1 MKKVFIVGSINMD
14 LVIASD
20 RLPLM
25 GETIHGRDFFTN
37 PGGKGAN
44 QAVAVQK
51 SGGDARFCACV
62 GNAPQGKSA
71 LDWDAM
77 QEELQ
82 ASSEVLTAQLTNFAF
97 YSGDILGS
105 SAYPL
110 EDRQIHLFILSTVM
124 FMEEEK
130 YLYHDFV
137 TMDDEG
143 CYHFPKEKIQQMAEE
158 VFDIPDYEFG
168 EDTYV
173 PETGEYVFWSG
184 FGWGNTPVCRNTE
197 VQIDREKSEVSVS
210 YELHGNVYYENPYK
224 IGDFRTRFS
233 VMTRPDGSFFLHYL
247 DTVSL

>member
-1 MKKVFIVGSINMD
+1 MKKMLS
-14 LVIASD
+14 LAIALALCFS
-20 RLPLM
+20 L
-25 GETIHGRDFFTN
+25 
-37 PGGKGAN
+37 
-44 QAVAVQK
+44 
-51 SGGDARFCACV
+51 CACV

-168 EDTYV
+168 DDTYV

-184 FGWGNTPVCRNTE
+184 FGWGNTPECRNTE

>member
-1 MKKVFIVGSINMD
+1 MKKMLS
-14 LVIASD
+14 LAIALALCFS
-20 RLPLM
+20 L
-25 GETIHGRDFFTN
+25 
-37 PGGKGAN
+37 
-44 QAVAVQK
+44 
-51 SGGDARFCACV
+51 CACV

-110 EDRQIHLFILSTVM
+110 EDRQVHLFILSTVM

-143 CYHFPKEKIQQMAEE
+143 CYHFPKGKIQQMAEE

-210 YELHGNVYYENPYK
+210 YELHGNV
-224 IGDFRTRFS
+224 
-233 VMTRPDGSFFLHYL
+233 
-247 DTVSL
+247 

>member
-1 MKKVFIVGSINMD
+1 MKKMLS
-14 LVIASD
+14 LAIALALCFS
-20 RLPLM
+20 L
-25 GETIHGRDFFTN
+25 
-37 PGGKGAN
+37 
-44 QAVAVQK
+44 
-51 SGGDARFCACV
+51 CACV

-158 VFDIPDYEFG
+158 VFDIRIMSLVKIPMFPKPGSMCFG
-168 EDTYV
+168 PALDGGILRSAGTRRFKLI
-173 PETGEYVFWSG
+173 G
-184 FGWGNTPVCRNTE
+184 
-197 VQIDREKSEVSVS
+197 K
-210 YELHGNVYYENPYK
+210 NP
-224 IGDFRTRFS
+224 R
-233 VMTRPDGSFFLHYL
+233 
-247 DTVSL
+247 

>member
-1 MKKVFIVGSINMD
+1 
-14 LVIASD
+14 
-20 RLPLM
+20 
-25 GETIHGRDFFTN
+25 
-37 PGGKGAN
+37 
-44 QAVAVQK
+44 
-51 SGGDARFCACV
+51 
-62 GNAPQGKSA
+62 
-71 LDWDAM
+71 M

-110 EDRQIHLFILSTVM
+110 EDRRIHLFILSTVM

-143 CYHFPKEKIQQMAEE
+143 VTTFQKKKIQQMAEE

-184 FGWGNTPVCRNTE
+184 FGWGNTRSAGTRRFKL
-197 VQIDREKSEVSVS
+197 IGEKSEVSVG

-247 DTVSL
+247 DTVSSDEAGHTPAASGPQGALTSAAVRSPVRAAAMVWRVRRIPTAP

>member
-1 MKKVFIVGSINMD
+1 MKKMLS
-14 LVIASD
+14 LAIALALCFS
-20 RLPLM
+20 L
-25 GETIHGRDFFTN
+25 
-37 PGGKGAN
+37 
-44 QAVAVQK
+44 
-51 SGGDARFCACV
+51 CACV

-143 CYHFPKEKIQQMAEE
+143 CYHFPKEKIQQMARRCLIFRIMSL
-158 VFDIPDYEFG
+158 VKIPMFPKPGSMCFG
-168 EDTYV
+168 PALDGGILRCAGTRRFKLI
-173 PETGEYVFWSG
+173 G
-184 FGWGNTPVCRNTE
+184 
-197 VQIDREKSEVSVS
+197 K
-210 YELHGNVYYENPYK
+210 NP
-224 IGDFRTRFS
+224 R
-233 VMTRPDGSFFLHYL
+233 
-247 DTVSL
+247 

>member
-1 MKKVFIVGSINMD
+1 MKKMLS
-14 LVIASD
+14 LAIALALCFS
-20 RLPLM
+20 L
-25 GETIHGRDFFTN
+25 
-37 PGGKGAN
+37 
-44 QAVAVQK
+44 
-51 SGGDARFCACV
+51 CACV

-143 CYHFPKEKIQQMAEE
+143 CYHFPKEIFLIKSLVKIPM
-158 VFDIPDYEFG
+158 FPKPGSMCFG
-168 EDTYV
+168 PALDGGILRSAGTRRFKLI
-173 PETGEYVFWSG
+173 G
-184 FGWGNTPVCRNTE
+184 
-197 VQIDREKSEVSVS
+197 K
-210 YELHGNVYYENPYK
+210 NP
-224 IGDFRTRFS
+224 R
-233 VMTRPDGSFFLHYL
+233 
-247 DTVSL
+247 